1 MIVRRTDLP
10 LNRDALGRFLPWLIA
25 FMVYLA
31 VMALAGMLL
40 LNQLAG
46 RWDQGIGS
54 TVTVQIPAAADK
66 QQDARHM
73 QAALKVLKDI
83 PQVLFAEA
91 IPESQIATL
100 LEPWLGAIGGSGDLP
115 LPQLIDIELK
125 EGATLD
131 EEAVHRKLSS
141 IVPGVTVDSHGLW
154 LERMVRLIRTVE
166 ILSIAVL
173 ALIALATVGTVI
185 FTTRTGL
192 AIHQDVIEVLH
203 LIGARDSYVARQF
216 ATRALFLGL
225 RGGLIGL
232 FLALPTLW
240 GIGFLVRSLDSSLL
254 PDVSLQ
260 PMQWLMLAVVPAAA
274 ALIAMLTARITVV
287 RSLAGMI

>member
-91 IPESQIATL
+91 IPKSQIATL

-240 GIGFLVRSLDSSLL
+240 GIGFLVQSLDSSLL